1 MKIPLHAWKETVFIG
16 IMTNQVILLIKKTL
30 FHGKFYQHSIDLK
43 LTKENDKENVG
54 KLMKEKKNY
63 ATSQFYKLFLSI
75 KSMC

>member
-1 MKIPLHAWKETVFIG
+1 
-16 IMTNQVILLIKKTL
+16 MTNQVILLIKKAL
-30 FHGKFYQHSIDLK
+30 FHGKFYQNSIDLK

-63 ATSQFYKLFLSI
+63 ATSQFYKLFLPI